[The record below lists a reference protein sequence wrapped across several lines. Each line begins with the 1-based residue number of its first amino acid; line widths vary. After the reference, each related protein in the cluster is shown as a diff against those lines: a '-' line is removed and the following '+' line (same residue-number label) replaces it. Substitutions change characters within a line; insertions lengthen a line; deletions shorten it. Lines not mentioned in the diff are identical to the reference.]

1 MKKIDLIL
9 KAEPFSLKENYKKK
23 IFKELLENLTLH
35 HYKKCNVYKK
45 IINNLK
51 FRINNKNK
59 LEDYPMLP
67 VRTFKDFE
75 LRSIKK
81 NKIVKVLLSSGTS
94 SQKVSKIF
102 LDKENAINQMKTL
115 TNIIETVLGK
125 ERLPM
130 LIIDRKPNLNNKSDF
145 NARAAAI
152 IGFSLFGK
160 NNCYLLNNNN
170 KININH

>member
-75 LRSIKK
+75 LRKCFRGI
-81 NKIVKVLLSSGTS
+81 
-94 SQKVSKIF
+94 IF
-102 LDKENAINQMKTL
+102 TL
-115 TNIIETVLGK
+115 
-125 ERLPM
+125 
-130 LIIDRKPNLNNKSDF
+130 
-145 NARAAAI
+145 
-152 IGFSLFGK
+152 
-160 NNCYLLNNNN
+160 
-170 KININH
+170 